1 MEQVQNKENQEK
13 NVKQQEKISFEDK
26 ENYTLRQWG
35 KLVFETSDPDE
46 KARITNHAV
55 DLWEQGKIQEIG
67 ELVKIENPT
76 RPQHVIC
83 MPPQKMPRKKN
94 NKEGLGMMLHSLV
107 HVENIAIELSWD
119 IVMRFC
125 EKEYKL
131 PKQFFDDWLRIAKE
145 EAKHYHMIKE
155 RMEAEYGKTYGDYP
169 VHDRLWEDAIKTNDN
184 LLNRLVLEH
193 CVHEGRGVD
202 VTHFLTIPRF
212 ESDKK
217 TQELLRDVILKD
229 EVTHVRDGLTW
240 FKHICKEILGIKEE
254 QDIIKK
260 FHETVQNTL
269 MSKQLTPPFQKEL
282 RLEAGMTEEYYLPI
296 AKEDKKQPVK

>member
-1 MEQVQNKENQEK
+1 
-13 NVKQQEKISFEDK
+13 
-26 ENYTLRQWG
+26 
-35 KLVFETSDPDE
+35 
-46 KARITNHAV
+46 
-55 DLWEQGKIQEIG
+55 
-67 ELVKIENPT
+67 
-76 RPQHVIC
+76 
-83 MPPQKMPRKKN
+83 
-94 NKEGLGMMLHSLV
+94 
-107 HVENIAIELSWD
+107 
-119 IVMRFC
+119 
-125 EKEYKL
+125 
-131 PKQFFDDWLRIAKE
+131 
-145 EAKHYHMIKE
+145 MIKE

-254 QDIIKK
+254 
-260 FHETVQNTL
+260 
-269 MSKQLTPPFQKEL
+269 
-282 RLEAGMTEEYYLPI
+282 
-296 AKEDKKQPVK
+296 